1 MSKIHTH
8 YDNLKIA
15 RNAPDALIKAAYKLL
30 LQQHHPDKVEVA
42 KQAEALRITHI
53 IRGSYD
59 VLSDP
64 VQRAEHDAWIKTQEA
79 QSRSHKPEQPDIN
92 VNEAREKEEFRRR
105 EAEKVKEEDAKN
117 KTGCLPWIIGVGVIS
132 FLVVGVVP
140 NPSYQPASAPDT
152 YVQPA
157 QANRYHD
164 NGDGTVKDVK
174 TNLEWMRCSLGQ
186 NPFSPTCEGEAKE
199 YSWKDALV
207 VGKKFQFANHKDWRV
222 PTNEELRSLIYC
234 SDNKNKTL
242 GKEEAGYI
250 CTGSPTSP
258 TINTTYFPNTPSLV
272 FWSSS
277 PVAGDSSGAWSV
289 GFSYG
294 YSGSNYKGN
303 NNGVRL
309 VRG

>member
-105 EAEKVKEEDAKN
+105 ETEKAEAEKQRQAHEKEFITQKQYEAVLGEKN
-117 KTGCLPWIIGVGVIS
+117 RLYY
-132 FLVVGVVP
+132 L
-140 NPSYQPASAPDT
+140 
-152 YVQPA
+152 
-157 QANRYHD
+157 
-164 NGDGTVKDVK
+164 
-174 TNLEWMRCSLGQ
+174 L
-186 NPFSPTCEGEAKE
+186 
-199 YSWKDALV
+199 
-207 VGKKFQFANHKDWRV
+207 KFQQFDQQPIGLKSSWNWSAFLFNSVWVIYRKMYAWFFAF
-222 PTNEELRSLIYC
+222 
-234 SDNKNKTL
+234 L
-242 GKEEAGYI
+242 GIVAI
-250 CTGSPTSP
+250 V
-258 TINTTYFPNTPSLV
+258 NV
-272 FWSSS
+272 F
-277 PVAGDSSGAWSV
+277 
-289 GFSYG
+289 
-294 YSGSNYKGN
+294 
-303 NNGVRL
+303 
-309 VRG
+309 